1 MAKPKTIAELA
12 DVVAAATTPFDLRGL
27 GTKTKLGRNPAG
39 EKLDLSAFTSVIKY
53 EPEELVLE
61 VGSATKLVDVEKLL
75 AKNNQMLAFE
85 PPNFSGLLG
94 AKTSG
99 TMGGILACNL
109 SGPRRMKAGAAR
121 DHVLGLSAVSGRGE
135 IFKTGAHV
143 VKNVTGYDLPKLMAG
158 SYGTLAAFTSVIF
171 KVMPKPETQTTLQLQ
186 CASDDEALVL
196 MTKAMQSPHE
206 VSGAAYQPGQGVMLR
221 VEGIGPSVDF
231 RAKALEQMLDAKSEI
246 IEEKSS
252 VKIWRDLRDVKHFT
266 DSQTRHIW
274 KISLAPQDAPAFIA
288 ALKPHLEFRYVFDWA
303 GSLIWIDH
311 EPKTSS
317 GLIRSALKSGHA
329 TLFRSDDETRMTEA
343 VFSPQPEPLAALT
356 ERVKRAFDP
365 KGIFNPGRMVKGH

>member
-27 GTKTKLGRNPAG
+27 GTKTKLGRVPSGNV
-39 EKLDLSAFTSVIKY
+39 LDLSAFSGVIKY

-61 VGSATKLVDVEKLL
+61 VGSATKLADVEKLL

-85 PPNFSGLLG
+85 PPDLSALLG
-94 AKTSG
+94 AKNSG

-171 KVMPKPETQTTLQLQ
+171 KVMPKPETQTALQLQ
-186 CASDDEALVL
+186 CTSDQEALAL
-196 MTKAMQSPHE
+196 MTRAMQSPHE

-221 VEGIGPSVDF
+221 VEGIVPSVDF
-231 RAKALEQMLDAKSEI
+231 RTKALAKILDAKSEI
-246 IEEKSS
+246 IDEKSS
-252 VKIWRDLRDVKHFT
+252 VKIWQDVRDVKHFT
-266 DSQTRHIW
+266 DSQARHIW

-288 ALKPHLEFRYVFDWA
+288 ALKPHLDFRYIFDWA
-303 GSLIWIDH
+303 GGLIWLDH
-311 EPKTSS
+311 EPKASS
-317 GLIRSALKSGHA
+317 FIIRSALKSGHA
-329 TLFRSDDETRMTEA
+329 MLFRADDETRKTEA
-343 VFSPQPEPLAALT
+343 VFSPQAEPLAALT
-356 ERVKRAFDP
+356 ERVKHAFDP
-365 KGIFNPGRMVKGH
+365 RGIFNPGRMVKGH

>member
-12 DVVAAATTPFDLRGL
+12 DVVASATSPFELRGL
-27 GTKTKLGRNPAG
+27 GSKMKLGRVPSG
-39 EKLDLSAFTSVIKY
+39 ELLDLSSFAGVIKY

-61 VGSATKLVDVEKLL
+61 VGSATKLSDVEKLL

-85 PPNFSGLLG
+85 PPDLSALLG
-94 AKTSG
+94 TKSSG
-99 TMGGILACNL
+99 TMGGLLACNL

-171 KVMPKPETQTTLQLQ
+171 KVMPKPETQTTLQIHCL
-186 CASDDEALVL
+186 SDHDALGL
-196 MTKAMQSPHE
+196 MTIAMQSPHE
-206 VSGAAYQPGQGVMLR
+206 VSGAAYLPGQGVILR

-231 RAKALEQMLDAKSEI
+231 RTMALAKMLATKSEI
-246 IEEKSS
+246 IEDKASM
-252 VKIWRDLRDVKHFT
+252 KIWQDLRDVKHFA
-266 DSQTRHIW
+266 DSHNRHVW
-274 KISLAPQDAPAFIA
+274 KISIPPQDAPAVIE

-303 GSLIWIDH
+303 GGLIWLDH
-311 EPKTSS
+311 EPQASS
-317 GLIRSALKSGHA
+317 HLIRGALKSGHA
-329 TLFRSDDETRMTEA
+329 MLFRADDEARNNEA
-343 VFSPQPEPLAALT
+343 VFSPQPAPLAALT

-365 KGIFNPGRMVKGH
+365 KGLFNPGRMVKGH